1 MGGMRDVTIG
11 EAARE
16 SGVKVTTIRFYEE
29 RGLLSAPPRS
39 EGGQRL
45 YGAKDVARLR
55 FIRHARD
62 LGFDM
67 AALSDLLELAGHP
80 DAPCAHADRLA
91 EARLE
96 DVRRRIAALQ
106 GLEKELERML
116 SACRSGTVESCA
128 VMESL
133 SDHAHCDGPH
143 DTDALKG

>member
-1 MGGMRDVTIG
+1 MTIG
-11 EAARE
+11 EAARD

-80 DAPCAHADRLA
+80 DAPCADADRLA

-106 GLEKELERML
+106 ALEQELERML
-116 SACRSGTVESCA
+116 SACRHGTSEHCA
-128 VMESL
+128 VLESL
-133 SDHAHCDGPH
+133 ADHGHCRGPH
-143 DTDALKG
+143 DRVALGG